1 MALKDVLVHIDNSDQ
16 CAVRLQ
22 VAIELTTAHGGHL
35 TGLYVVPQPHI
46 PAYIEAQLTAEIIDI
61 ESKYLA
67 ERTAAAEQAFR
78 HEVDKAGVANEWRTA
93 TGGPVDALTTHG
105 RYADITIVGQYN
117 PGDGELAANSEM
129 VDNLILTVGRPVLV
143 VPYIGKH
150 PTFGE
155 TILVAWDASR
165 LATRAVNDALP
176 FLQAAK
182 KVIVMAVNP
191 EGGPAGH
198 GDVPG
203 ADICLH
209 LARHD
214 VVAEAL
220 QTHAKDIDI
229 GDILLSRAS
238 DLGVDLMVMGAYGH
252 RRLRELVLGGATRH
266 ILGHMTVPVLM
277 SH

>member
-1 MALKDVLVHIDNSDQ
+1 M
-16 CAVRLQ
+16 
-22 VAIELTTAHGGHL
+22 
-35 TGLYVVPQPHI
+35 
-46 PAYIEAQLTAEIIDI
+46 
-61 ESKYLA
+61 A
-67 ERTAAAEQAFR
+67 ERTAAAEQVFR
-78 HEVDKAGVANEWRTA
+78 HEVDKAGVANEWRTP
-93 TGGPVDALTTHG
+93 TGGPVDALTMNG

-129 VDNLILTVGRPVLV
+129 VDNLILAVGRPGLV

-150 PTFGE
+150 PTLGE

-182 KVIVMAVNP
+182 KVIVMAINP
-191 EGGPAGH
+191 ECGPAGH
-198 GDVPG
+198 GDIPG

-214 VVAEAL
+214 VAAEAL